1 MKFRIFALF
10 FVFLLLVGCGK
21 TTAEGDLTCH
31 ITIDCA
37 DVLKHPEKCSAEKA
51 EILPENGIFLEKDV
65 AFAEGET
72 AYAVLIRSL
81 QKEKLQYEKDA
92 TNYIFAVGGLYS
104 GDCGELSGWL
114 YTINGES
121 PTVGLAD
128 YVLKDGDSLQ
138 FYFVTDFM
146 AQF

>member
-1 MKFRIFALF
+1 M
-10 FVFLLLVGCGK
+10 
-21 TTAEGDLTCH
+21 
-31 ITIDCA
+31 
-37 DVLKHPEKCSAEKA
+37 
-51 EILPENGIFLEKDV
+51 
-65 AFAEGET
+65 
-72 AYAVLIRSL
+72 LIRTL

-114 YTINGES
+114 YTVNGES

-128 YVLKDGDSLQ
+128 YALKDGDTVR

-146 AQF
+146 AAF